1 MEAYDQEPEG
11 QTAAA
16 DSLRIAEF
24 ATPDATIESANEQ
37 GAADVVAFR
46 SGPAF
51 DTTREVLIGRH
62 PPNHSHEK
70 LQAGHTLHLFPKLSL
85 ELRLLIWEQ
94 TWPEP
99 RLIEAAICEDETT
112 IEYEDVAIL
121 RFAGSLSTLLDVN
134 FGTRIIEQ
142 GPAESCLPPVS
153 LYVCHE
159 SRKYTLKQYRLM
171 EHTNAKA
178 SSFYFN
184 PRHDVLW
191 FSFDFTDEPD
201 YLRDLLRC
209 YGEQLNDIES
219 VLIEEAEWEELTPAR
234 YKSKYLSRL
243 RGLKSITVL
252 FRDDDDDDDDSVQDV
267 DEENDGGE
275 IANDEDNREL
285 INRHDCSKELDTE
298 VTKLQARAD
307 ELKREYA
314 KLSKNQDGIAKD
326 FRCMDRC
333 GMFY

>member
-1 MEAYDQEPEG
+1 MLLPSDQVQRSIQLVKG
-11 QTAAA
+11 V
-16 DSLRIAEF
+16 
-24 ATPDATIESANEQ
+24 TPK
-37 GAADVVAFR
+37 
-46 SGPAF
+46 
-51 DTTREVLIGRH
+51 
-62 PPNHSHEK
+62 NHSDEK
-70 LQAGHTLHLFPKLSL
+70 LQAGHTFHLFLKLSL

-142 GPAESCLPPVS
+142 GPAVSCPPPVS

-159 SRKYTLKQYRLM
+159 SRKHTLKQYRLM
-171 EHTNAKA
+171 KHTNAKA
-178 SSFYFN
+178 GSFYFN

-209 YGEQLNDIES
+209 YGKQLNDIES
-219 VLIEEAEWEELTPAR
+219 VLVEEAEWEELTPAR
-234 YKSKYLSRL
+234 YKSNYLSRL

-252 FRDDDDDDDDSVQDV
+252 FRDDEDKDEDSVQDV

-275 IANDEDNREL
+275 IANDEDNMEL
-285 INRHDCSKELDTE
+285 NNRHDCSEGLDTE
-298 VTKLQARAD
+298 VRKLQARAD
-307 ELKREYA
+307 ELKGEYVN
-314 KLSKNQDGIAKD
+314 LSRNQ
-326 FRCMDRC
+326 
-333 GMFY
+333 

>member
-1 MEAYDQEPEG
+1 
-11 QTAAA
+11 
-16 DSLRIAEF
+16 
-24 ATPDATIESANEQ
+24 
-37 GAADVVAFR
+37 
-46 SGPAF
+46 
-51 DTTREVLIGRH
+51 
-62 PPNHSHEK
+62 
-70 LQAGHTLHLFPKLSL
+70 FPKLSL
-85 ELRLLIWEQ
+85 ELRLLTWEQ

-142 GPAESCLPPVS
+142 GPAESCPPPVS

-159 SRKYTLKQYRLM
+159 SRKHTLKQYRLM

-178 SSFYFN
+178 GSFYFN

-191 FSFDFTDEPD
+191 FSFDFTDELD

-252 FRDDDDDDDDSVQDV
+252 FRDD
-267 DEENDGGE
+267 N
-275 IANDEDNREL
+275 NN
-285 INRHDCSKELDTE
+285 N
-298 VTKLQARAD
+298 
-307 ELKREYA
+307 
-314 KLSKNQDGIAKD
+314 
-326 FRCMDRC
+326 
-333 GMFY
+333 